1 MVETDQAEGQ
11 SVLDGGQAR
20 LLAAAALSGNTCVLL
35 ISPKTNL
42 RNTFHTSRVN
52 VHPPQLLFD
61 QVFSSGDGVTTFAL
75 SQMPGHVMS
84 LEILQILLCLLCCF
98 ISN

>member
-1 MVETDQAEGQ
+1 MVVTPVDKLQGCPSTSTAHRQAILSGGMKGSFLEVSVSFRVVETDQAEGQ

-20 LLAAAALSGNTCVLL
+20 LLAAAACSGNTCVLL

-52 VHPPQLLFD
+52 VHPPQ
-61 QVFSSGDGVTTFAL
+61 
-75 SQMPGHVMS
+75 
-84 LEILQILLCLLCCF
+84 
-98 ISN
+98 

>member
-1 MVETDQAEGQ
+1 MPTARQDFRGERKGVFLEVSVSYRVVGTDQAEGQ

-20 LLAAAALSGNTCVLL
+20 LLAAAACSGNTCVLL

-52 VHPPQLLFD
+52 VQLPQ
-61 QVFSSGDGVTTFAL
+61 
-75 SQMPGHVMS
+75 
-84 LEILQILLCLLCCF
+84 
-98 ISN
+98 